1 MPGKARGS
9 KVRGQVFGTSSRASS
24 VKWDRDTLSWRTCEP
39 SLLEES
45 TKFSGRWPTSGTMRS
60 GQLYEHPTLVPRT
73 DASASSSSHGFKEWQ
88 TPVADD
94 SVDRL
99 AGKVNSRG
107 EPKLSAEVLR
117 AWPTPVVNMGR
128 SRTAGRSD
136 PNSAHHDGETIHDAV
151 QTWATP
157 RSTDGTNGSRTLE
170 GTLKEVAR
178 GLNQSLPMDVT
189 AWATPTTRDH
199 KGTGDLSNSM
209 VRQDGTPRD
218 DTVPRQAFTWAGPTP
233 SPSVG
238 TTEPSDSSP
247 PKPRGRGLNPRF
259 SLWLMGFPVAWL
271 DSEPPATRLSRRAR
285 KSSGGGSL
293 K

>member
-1 MPGKARGS
+1 M
-9 KVRGQVFGTSSRASS
+9 
-24 VKWDRDTLSWRTCEP
+24 
-39 SLLEES
+39 
-45 TKFSGRWPTSGTMRS
+45 MRS

-189 AWATPTTRDH
+189 AWATPAAQDGHNSSLPGSQDTRDTLPGNVGAWAYGATESRS
-199 KGTGDLSNSM
+199 KDSTG
-209 VRQDGTPRD
+209 
-218 DTVPRQAFTWAGPTP
+218 
-233 SPSVG
+233 
-238 TTEPSDSSP
+238 PSDSSLK
-247 PKPRGRGLNPRF
+247 KPRRKGLNPRF
-259 SLWLMGFPVAWL
+259 GLWLMGFPVGWL
-271 DSEPPATRLSRRAR
+271 DSVPLVTPSSRRAP